1 METLWPARETFFW
14 HTRPPFFSAS
24 KKWDRSRLRRC
35 CQLQCSS
42 TDGSAARTF
51 LDRLFN
57 KSRDRS
63 DAFRSVAN
71 TGSAA
76 SEHSLH
82 RQEVQAL
89 QLWQASPPPRAYTST
104 LSVGEV
110 HISFATYQK
119 LLKLLC
125 FSMFHFSGVS
135 FSFSGSHSQANMGKA
150 KQRKEVVTGIFAQI
164 FPPSF
169 CPPITPLAFL
179 FSCLLFT

>member
-89 QLWQASPPPRAYTST
+89 QLWQASPPPPVPTRPPCPSVRSTSLLLHIKNCSNFCVSPCSTFREFLFPSLAHTHKQTWGKQSRGRKWLRAY
-104 LSVGEV
+104 
-110 HISFATYQK
+110 
-119 LLKLLC
+119 LLR
-125 FSMFHFSGVS
+125 F
-135 FSFSGSHSQANMGKA
+135 
-150 KQRKEVVTGIFAQI
+150 
-164 FPPSF
+164 FPPLSAL
-169 CPPITPLAFL
+169 P
-179 FSCLLFT
+179 